1 MTVQS
6 VYGEGSTFSVYLPL
20 VVPITNTN
28 ELTTV
33 EAACLAGHLRTL
45 ATKDRSGRLTH
56 CGYSIVRLTMTNRY
70 LAPGD
75 IRPYDEILAR
85 EAAPRRVAF
94 LLALGA
100 AAACNR
106 DNARERAA
114 ADSVLARDL
123 ALAGQ
128 QTAVQPT
135 LSGHQRRAGAA
146 ARAGQAATARR
157 RARTGARRR
166 APRRIPRRRAPAPQP
181 VAQTPP
187 PQPEPINALP
197 APAAAPVAAPAAAP
211 SEIGAGVNFGLTSG
225 SKVCSNTNLPGDKL
239 VATLNET
246 VTGSNGAV
254 IPAGSTVV
262 LEVASV
268 TPGENAE
275 SAQIA
280 FRVRSVVVNDK
291 TYNVDATVTPMAPL
305 EKSKV
310 ADGDP
315 NADKKKVIG
324 GAIAGAILGQMIGHN
339 TKGTVIGAAA
349 GAAAGAAVA
358 KSGEKWQACLPAGAP
373 LRLTLNAPLVIS
385 S

>member
-1 MTVQS
+1 MKS
-6 VYGEGSTFSVYLPL
+6 SLAKAASLR
-20 VVPITNTN
+20 VV
-28 ELTTV
+28 
-33 EAACLAGHLRTL
+33 CL
-45 ATKDRSGRLTH
+45 
-56 CGYSIVRLTMTNRY
+56 I
-70 LAPGD
+70 
-75 IRPYDEILAR
+75 
-85 EAAPRRVAF
+85 
-94 LLALGA
+94 ALGA
-100 AAACNR
+100 AAACGR
-106 DNARERAA
+106 DKARDRAA

-128 QTAVQPT
+128 QTSVQPT
-135 LSGHQRRAGAA
+135 FQDTSVAPKPEPAPAKQQRVVEREAP
-146 ARAGQAATARR
+146 
-157 RARTGARRR
+157 RR
-166 APRRIPRRRAPAPQP
+166 APAEIPRRRAPAPQQP

-187 PQPEPINALP
+187 PQPQPQPINALP
-197 APAAAPVAAPAAAP
+197 APAAAPIAAPAAAP

-262 LEVASV
+262 LEVTSV

-275 SAQIA
+275 SAQVG

-291 TYNVDATVTPMAPL
+291 TYHVEATVTPMAAL

-358 KSGEKWQACLPAGAP
+358 KGGEKWQACLPAGAP

>member
-1 MTVQS
+1 MKS
-6 VYGEGSTFSVYLPL
+6 PL
-20 VVPITNTN
+20 R
-28 ELTTV
+28 
-33 EAACLAGHLRTL
+33 A
-45 ATKDRSGRLTH
+45 
-56 CGYSIVRLTMTNRY
+56 IVL
-70 LAPGD
+70 
-75 IRPYDEILAR
+75 I
-85 EAAPRRVAF
+85 
-94 LLALGA
+94 ALGTA
-100 AAACNR
+100 VACNR
-106 DNARERAA
+106 DNARGRAA

-128 QTAVQPT
+128 QTAVQPSFQDT
-135 LSGHQRRAGAA
+135 TIAPTPEP
-146 ARAGQAATARR
+146 ARAKPSVVEREPAP
-157 RARTGARRR
+157 RR
-166 APRRIPRRRAPAPQP
+166 APAEIPRRQAPAPQP
-181 VAQTPP
+181 VAETPP
-187 PQPEPINALP
+187 PQPQPINALP
-197 APAAAPVAAPAAAP
+197 TPTPAPIVAPAAAP

-225 SKVCSNTNLPGDKL
+225 SKVCSNTNMPGDKL

-246 VTGSNGAV
+246 VTGTNGAI

-262 LEVASV
+262 LEITSV

-275 SAQIA
+275 SAQVG

-291 TYNVDATVTPMAPL
+291 TYHVDANVTPMAPL

>member
-1 MTVQS
+1 MKSSLAKVAS
-6 VYGEGSTFSVYLPL
+6 LR
-20 VVPITNTN
+20 VVTSIA
-28 ELTTV
+28 LCAL
-33 EAACLAGHLRTL
+33 AACGRDKTS
-45 ATKDRSGRLTH
+45 DRAS
-56 CGYSIVRLTMTNRY
+56 
-70 LAPGD
+70 
-75 IRPYDEILAR
+75 
-85 EAAPRRVAF
+85 
-94 LLALGA
+94 
-100 AAACNR
+100 
-106 DNARERAA
+106 
-114 ADSVLARDL
+114 ADSALARDL

-128 QTAVQPT
+128 QTSQQPT
-135 LSGHQRRAGAA
+135 FQDTTIAPTPEPAPAKQRQRIAE
-146 ARAGQAATARR
+146 REPE
-157 RARTGARRR
+157 
-166 APRRIPRRRAPAPQP
+166 PRRPAPVPRRQAPEPQR

-187 PQPEPINALP
+187 QPQPITSAP
-197 APAAAPVAAPAAAP
+197 APAPAPIAGPAAAP

-225 SKVCSNTNLPGDKL
+225 SKVCSATNLPGDKL
-239 VATLNET
+239 VATLNEAVSGT
-246 VTGSNGAV
+246 NGAV

-262 LEVASV
+262 LEVTSV
-268 TPGENAE
+268 TAGENAE
-275 SAQIA
+275 AAQVA

-291 TYNVDATVTPMAPL
+291 TYNVDAAVTPMAPL

-310 ADGDP
+310 ADTDP